1 MVVFPLDEVGTG
13 RGALIRFEG
22 IEKIY
27 PVYARPQDR
36 LWEWLLRKPRHRLHV
51 ALTGVDFDVKSGE
64 TFGLIGENGAGKST
78 LLKIAAGTIRPTKGQ
93 VFREGRVAALLELG
107 AGFHPEESG
116 LDNIRF
122 MAALHGVQGEALEA
136 FVAQTIEFSELSSEA
151 LARPVKTYSS
161 GMFMRL
167 AFAAATAIDPEV
179 LIVDEALSVG
189 DLHFQKKSLNRI
201 LGLRERGTTI
211 LFCSHN
217 LYQVRSLCQR
227 AAWVHAGRIEAL
239 GSTEDVVTAY
249 EAYERR
255 RYAHLR
261 SDGVSADAEVGV
273 VSAGAS
279 ASVSAPVKIMRLTIE
294 TSDGVNPAQVDSFQ
308 DLILEI
314 EVEAYSAAPFHVG
327 FSIVRPD
334 KDNVFGTSTQ
344 FRVGHRPLSGVGLH
358 RLRVKYPRLP
368 LLSGE
373 YLWSVY
379 TLDDSGLQVLDM
391 AELVQP
397 FTVLN
402 QRHREVGL
410 VWLEHEWLQV
420 E

>member
-1 MVVFPLDEVGTG
+1 MS
-13 RGALIRFEG
+13 ICFEG
-22 IEKIY
+22 VEKTY
-27 PVYARPQDR
+27 PVYAKPQDR
-36 LWEWLLRKPRHRLHV
+36 LLEWLTGRQRHRVHV
-51 ALTGVDFDVKSGE
+51 ALSGIDFAVQAGE

-78 LLKIAAGTIRPTKGQ
+78 LLKIAAGTIRPTQGR
-93 VFREGRVAALLELG
+93 VAREGRVAALLELG

-116 LDNIRF
+116 YDNIRF
-122 MAALHGVQGEALEA
+122 MAALHGLEGADMEA
-136 FVAQTIEFSELSSEA
+136 FHQRATAFSELTVET
-151 LARPVKTYSS
+151 LERPVKTYSS

-167 AFAAATAIDPEV
+167 AFAAATAIDPDV

-201 LGLRERGTTI
+201 LALREQGATV

-227 AAWVHAGRIEAL
+227 AAWIHGGRIQAI
-239 GSTEDVVTAY
+239 GATEDVVTAY
-249 EAYERR
+249 EAHERR

-261 SDGVSADAEVGV
+261 AADIEATQQQDASPKPAVLSADV
-273 VSAGAS
+273 
-279 ASVSAPVKIMRLTIE
+279 PVAKIARLTVE
-294 TSDGVNPAQVDSFQ
+294 TADGINPTQVDSFQ
-308 DLILEI
+308 DLAVEI
-314 EVEAYSAAPFHVG
+314 ELESYADAPFHVL
-327 FSIVRPD
+327 FAIVRPD

-344 FRVGHRPLSGVGLH
+344 FRAQGQPLKGVGTH
-358 RLRVKYPRLP
+358 RIRIRFPRLS

-379 TLDDSGLQVLDM
+379 VLDDTGIQVLDM

-397 FTVLN
+397 FMVLN
-402 QRHREVGL
+402 QKHQEFGV
-410 VWLEHEWLQV
+410 VWLEHEWTLV

>member
-1 MVVFPLDEVGTG
+1 MAFP
-13 RGALIRFEG
+13 
-22 IEKIY
+22 
-27 PVYARPQDR
+27 Q
-36 LWEWLLRKPRHRLHV
+36 
-51 ALTGVDFDVKSGE
+51 
-64 TFGLIGENGAGKST
+64 
-78 LLKIAAGTIRPTKGQ
+78 
-93 VFREGRVAALLELG
+93 
-107 AGFHPEESG
+107 
-116 LDNIRF
+116 
-122 MAALHGVQGEALEA
+122 M
-136 FVAQTIEFSELSSEA
+136 
-151 LARPVKTYSS
+151 
-161 GMFMRL
+161 
-167 AFAAATAIDPEV
+167 
-179 LIVDEALSVG
+179 
-189 DLHFQKKSLNRI
+189 
-201 LGLRERGTTI
+201 
-211 LFCSHN
+211 
-217 LYQVRSLCQR
+217 
-227 AAWVHAGRIEAL
+227 
-239 GSTEDVVTAY
+239 
-249 EAYERR
+249 
-255 RYAHLR
+255 LR
-261 SDGVSADAEVGV
+261 SGVA
-273 VSAGAS
+273 SAGAS